1 MGGVDSRGGLG
12 QVRLDKWLWA
22 ARFFKTRSAATAA
35 VIGGKIE
42 VNGESAKPAR
52 LVGPDDVVVVRL
64 TPYRWELAVTGV
76 AERRGTAAQ
85 AAALYRETP
94 SSFAARSAV
103 AEQLRLAPALEF
115 SEGRPSKKERRAID
129 RLRGRR

>member
-1 MGGVDSRGGLG
+1 MGGVHSEGGLG
-12 QVRLDKWLWA
+12 KVRLDKWLWA
-22 ARFFKTRSAATAA
+22 ARFFKTRSAATEA
-35 VIGGKIE
+35 VLGGKIE

-64 TPYRWELAVTGV
+64 TPYRWELEVTGV

-94 SSFAARSAV
+94 ASRAARSAV
-103 AEQLRLAPALEF
+103 AEQLRLAPNLEF
-115 SEGRPSKKERRAID
+115 AQGKPTKKDRRAFD
-129 RLRGRR
+129 KLRGR